1 MVAVPE
7 EVRKIF
13 SEQRVLPMGT
23 ADKDGVPNTIYIGS
37 WWWVDDETIL
47 VVDNFFRKTRR
58 NLEENPR
65 AALVARSRK
74 ERVSYQLKCS
84 ASIHTDGP
92 QYENAFKRERSRDDF
107 HYPCRAIVL
116 LKVDEVYNA
125 MYGEGAGEKIL

>member
-1 MVAVPE
+1 MVAILE
-7 EVRKIF
+7 EIRKIF
-13 SEQRVLPMGT
+13 SEQRVLPIGT

-37 WWWVDDETIL
+37 WWWVYYETIL

-74 ERVSYQLKCS
+74 ERVSYQLKCD
-84 ASIHTDGP
+84 ASIHTGGP
-92 QYENAFKRERSRDDF
+92 QYENAFKRERSRGDF

-116 LKVDEVYNA
+116 LKVNEVYNA
-125 MYGEGAGEKIL
+125 LYGDGAGEKML